1 MSVTDVSDRQGSE
14 VRELASASRALVTAL
29 DTIEATAVRQPDLD
43 LLAEAVPGCVR
54 LSGLLAALAGCLSEL
69 AHGLADASQ
78 VRVIDDV
85 AGQSTGNAL
94 ADIAVELDLMRT
106 LLHRATLAAAP
117 ALAGLRRIPHRVD
130 L

>member
-1 MSVTDVSDRQGSE
+1 V
-14 VRELASASRALVTAL
+14 
-29 DTIEATAVRQPDLD
+29 D

-69 AHGLADASQ
+69 AHGLA
-78 VRVIDDV
+78 
-85 AGQSTGNAL
+85 
-94 ADIAVELDLMRT
+94 
-106 LLHRATLAAAP
+106 AAP

>member
-14 VRELASASRALVTAL
+14 VRKLASVSRALVTAL
-29 DTIEATAVRQPDLD
+29 DTIEATAVRQPGVD

-78 VRVIDDV
+78 VVVVDV
-85 AGQSTGNAL
+85 AGRSTGNAL

-130 L
+130 P

>member
-1 MSVTDVSDRQGSE
+1 MSVTDVSIGKVSISQQ
-14 VRELASASRALVTAL
+14 
-29 DTIEATAVRQPDLD
+29 IHP
-43 LLAEAVPGCVR
+43 
-54 LSGLLAALAGCLSEL
+54 
-69 AHGLADASQ
+69 HGLADASQ

-117 ALAGLRRIPHRVD
+117 ALAGLRRIPHRV
-130 L
+130 